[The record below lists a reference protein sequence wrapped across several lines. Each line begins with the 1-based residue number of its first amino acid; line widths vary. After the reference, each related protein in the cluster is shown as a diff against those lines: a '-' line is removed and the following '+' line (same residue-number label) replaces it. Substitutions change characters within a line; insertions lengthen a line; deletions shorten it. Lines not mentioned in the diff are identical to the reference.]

1 MAGTGTGDPGM
12 ALRRGG
18 GGPGLLLL
26 LLGTACLTP
35 PSAQVRRLVRCPATC
50 SCTKESII
58 CVGSSWVPRIVPGDI
73 SSL

>member
-1 MAGTGTGDPGM
+1 M

-18 GGPGLLLL
+18 AWGACGRRPPLLLL
-26 LLGTACLTP
+26 LLVACLVP
-35 PSAQVRRLVRCPATC
+35 PSAQVRRLARCPATC

-58 CVGSSWVPRIVPGDI
+58 CVGSSWVPRVVPGDI

>member
-1 MAGTGTGDPGM
+1 M

-18 GGPGLLLL
+18 GGGGGGALGRLLLL
-26 LLGTACLTP
+26 LSAACLIP
-35 PSAQVRRLVRCPATC
+35 PGAQVRRLARCPATC

>member
-1 MAGTGTGDPGM
+1 M

-18 GGPGLLLL
+18 GGAPGLQLLLL
-26 LLGTACLTP
+26 LSAACLVP
-35 PSAQVRRLVRCPATC
+35 PSAQVRRLARCPTTC

-58 CVGSSWVPRIVPGDI
+58 CVGSSWVPRVVPGDI